1 MNTTFNSLAFYTCN
15 HGYRREGRPSRT
27 CQLSGTWSGVAPRCQ
42 GNMFKSVTY
51 IGLPLRR
58 LGGGGGGEERG
69 GRHIVPLP
77 ESHFLKCVSL
87 TCLFNS
93 GKHNPGL
100 LYTKPNNP

>member
-58 LGGGGGGEERG
+58 LGGGGGGG
-69 GRHIVPLP
+69 GGGGKGREAHCPLARISFLEMC
-77 ESHFLKCVSL
+77 ESHVPFQQR
-87 TCLFNS
+87 
-93 GKHNPGL
+93 
-100 LYTKPNNP
+100 